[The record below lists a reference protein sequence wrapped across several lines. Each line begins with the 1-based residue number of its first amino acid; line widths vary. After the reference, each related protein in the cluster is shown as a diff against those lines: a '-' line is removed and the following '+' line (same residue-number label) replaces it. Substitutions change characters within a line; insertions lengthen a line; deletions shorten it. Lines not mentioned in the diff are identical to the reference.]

1 MIVGADVATV
11 SSGPLG
17 CTFESECYEAHLGDT
32 AYLIYDTVGLN
43 EGDKGRV
50 PHWKAIQGLYKL
62 IRELDGVSLLIF
74 CMQGRITENAQ
85 GNWFFF
91 LEALCNKNVP
101 IIAVVTGLEHEPDM
115 ENEDTHEG
123 MKRAMRAYGMHPKDV
138 ACVVGIRGRNNEHEA
153 RYKRSQEKLRNLITK
168 FHMSK
173 SWSIEKD
180 EWFAKLY
187 ENVYKTRFCLFAGT
201 RLEFAFGIRGAFN
214 EFRKQSQMTDEEFKT
229 LSETLIKVEKRML
242 KKYSLK

>member
-11 SSGPLG
+11 SSGPRG
-17 CTFESECYEAHLGDT
+17 CTFENERYEARFGDT
-32 AYLIYDTVGLN
+32 AYHIYDTVGLN

-50 PHWKAIQGLYKL
+50 PHWRAIQGLYTL

-74 CMQGRITENAQ
+74 CMRGRITENAQ

-91 LEALCNKNVP
+91 LETLCNNNVP

-115 ENEDTHEG
+115 GNEETH
-123 MKRAMRAYGMHPKDV
+123 KRAMEVHLMRPKDV

-153 RYKRSQEKLRNLITK
+153 RYKQSQEKIRNLITK

-173 SWSIEKD
+173 SWSIAKE

-187 ENVYKTRFCLFAGT
+187 ESVYKMRFCLFAGT
-201 RLEFAFGIRGAFN
+201 RLEFANGIRVAFD
-214 EFRKQSQMTDEEFKT
+214 EFKQRSQMSDEEFET
-229 LSETLIKVEKRML
+229 LSETLIKVEKRFL
-242 KKYSLK
+242 KKKYSRK